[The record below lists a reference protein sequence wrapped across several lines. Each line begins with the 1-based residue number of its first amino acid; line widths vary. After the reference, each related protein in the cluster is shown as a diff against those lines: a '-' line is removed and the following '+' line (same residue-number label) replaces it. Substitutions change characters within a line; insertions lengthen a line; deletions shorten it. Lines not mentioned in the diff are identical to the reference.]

1 MLGAFRIALAAA
13 GGLASLALS
22 IVAVLLWP
30 ATVGASAGLAAAA
43 AVGGVLMWCALR
55 DGDAGAR

>member
-30 ATVGASAGLAAAA
+30 ATVGASAGLATA